1 MMVSFAYAKTHKKY
15 YEVIAMELYDSA
27 YLIFESFEGSLRQ
40 YMAQMQLYDAAI
52 KEVKTKLEILDNE
65 FSIKYDHNPIHN
77 IESRLK
83 SPTSITEKLKRRD
96 LPLNVQSLKDGMNDI
111 AGIRVICNYLDD
123 IYHIADLLTSQD
135 DVKLLLRRD
144 YIKHPK
150 ESGYRSLHLVVEI
163 PVFLAERVEHVKC
176 EVQIR
181 TIAMDFWASLEHKLK
196 YKGSTDVSEA
206 LRTRLK
212 ICAEAITEVD
222 VEMQEIHKDIVKER
236 NVET

>member
-1 MMVSFAYAKTHKKY
+1 
-15 YEVIAMELYDSA
+15 MELFDSA
-27 YLIFESFEGSLRQ
+27 YLAFESFDGTVRQ

-65 FSIKYDHNPIHN
+65 FSIKFDHNPIHN

-83 SPTSITEKLKRRD
+83 SPTSIVEKLKRRN
-96 LPLNVQSLKDGMNDI
+96 LPLNVKSLKDGMNDI

-123 IYHIADLLTSQD
+123 IYRIADLLASQD

-144 YIKHPK
+144 YIKYPK
-150 ESGYRSLHLVVEI
+150 ESGYRSLHLVIEI
-163 PVFLAERVEHVKC
+163 PIFLAERVEHVKC

-181 TIAMDFWASLEHKLK
+181 TIAMDFWASLEHQLK
-196 YKGSTDVSEA
+196 YKGTTDMSED
-206 LRTRLK
+206 LRKRLK

-222 VEMQEIHKDIVKER
+222 VEMQEIHKDISKER
-236 NVET
+236 TDET

>member
-1 MMVSFAYAKTHKKY
+1 
-15 YEVIAMELYDSA
+15 ME
-27 YLIFESFEGSLRQ
+27 INNNVFETFEGGIRQ
-40 YMAQMQLYDAAI
+40 YLAQMQLYDAAI

-77 IESRLK
+77 ILSRLK
-83 SPTSITEKLKRRD
+83 SPLSIMQKLKRRD
-96 LPLNVQSLKDGMNDI
+96 LPLNLESLKTGMNDI

-123 IYHIADLLTSQD
+123 IYHIADLLTGQD

-163 PVFLAERVEHVKC
+163 PVCLAERVEHVKC

-181 TIAMDFWASLEHKLK
+181 TIAMDFWASLEHQLK
-196 YKGSTDVSEA
+196 YKRSTDVSEE
-206 LRTRLK
+206 LRNRLK
-212 ICAEAITEVD
+212 ICADAITEVD
-222 VEMQEIHKDIVKER
+222 VEMQEIHKDIQKDVQKER
-236 NVET
+236 TDGE

>member
-1 MMVSFAYAKTHKKY
+1 
-15 YEVIAMELYDSA
+15 ME
-27 YLIFESFEGSLRQ
+27 INHNVFESFEGPIRQ
-40 YMAQMQLYDAAI
+40 YLAQMQLYDAAI
-52 KEVKTKLEILDNE
+52 KEIKTKLEILDNE

-83 SPTSITEKLKRRD
+83 SPISIMQKLKRRD
-96 LPLNVQSLKDGMNDI
+96 LPLNLESLKTGMNDI

-123 IYHIADLLTSQD
+123 IYHIADLLTGQD

-150 ESGYRSLHLVVEI
+150 ESGYRSLHLVIQI

-181 TIAMDFWASLEHKLK
+181 TIAMDFWASLEHQLK
-196 YKGSTDVSEA
+196 YKRNTDVSEE

-212 ICAEAITEVD
+212 ICADAITEVD
-222 VEMQEIHKDIVKER
+222 VEMQEIHKDILRSGEPDQYAF
-236 NVET
+236 

>member
-1 MMVSFAYAKTHKKY
+1 
-15 YEVIAMELYDSA
+15 MEIFDSA
-27 YLIFESFEGSLRQ
+27 YLAFESFDGSIRQ

-52 KEVKTKLEILDNE
+52 REVKTKLEILDNE

-77 IESRLK
+77 ILSRLK
-83 SPTSITEKLKRRD
+83 SPMSITEKLKRRN
-96 LPLNVQSLKDGMNDI
+96 LPLTVQSLKDGMNDI

-123 IYHIADLLTSQD
+123 IYHIADLLVNQD
-135 DVKLLLRRD
+135 DVKLILRRD

-150 ESGYRSLHLVVEI
+150 ESGYRSLHLVLEI

-181 TIAMDFWASLEHKLK
+181 TIAMDFWASLEHQLK
-196 YKGSTDVSEA
+196 YKGSTDVSEE
-206 LRTRLK
+206 LRNRLK

-236 NVET
+236 NDEA